1 MPLRYQPFNS
11 GAFTTP
17 AALAA
22 LLAASACGRPAA
34 TTGTTRG
41 DTITA
46 TSDAAPLTDSA
57 LIEGIASSDPLP
69 PLRLPD
75 LNGVVHGLF
84 TPGDDVTVVNFWA
97 TWCAPCL
104 VEIPQLIAFRDR
116 WKSKRVRVVG
126 VAVASGSPAD
136 IRRFAA
142 QHQMAYDLLLMEEG
156 EARRYLSKLHLPE
169 GLPISLVVDRNGV
182 IQWKFFGPHTEPQF
196 AGAARRALSGTP
208 QGPA

>member
-1 MPLRYQPFNS
+1 VLLRYKPFAP

-17 AALAA
+17 TALAA

-46 TSDAAPLTDSA
+46 LADAPLTDSA

-75 LNGVVHGLF
+75 LNGVVHDLF
-84 TPGDDVTVVNFWA
+84 APGDDVTVVNFWA

-104 VEIPQLIAFRDR
+104 AEIPQLIAFRDR
-116 WKSKRVRVVG
+116 WTSKRVRVVG

-142 QHQMAYDLLLMEEG
+142 RHQMAYDLLLMEEG
-156 EARRYLSKLHLPE
+156 EARRYLSRLHLRDA
-169 GLPISLVVDRNGV
+169 LPISLVVDRHGV

-196 AGAARRALSGTP
+196 ARAARRAL
-208 QGPA
+208 